1 MANFEREKSSTNIL
15 NNSAMSDDEVVASD
29 LPPRY
34 LSFETVLLIA
44 TELDENISLSDFDRT
59 QKSC

>member
-34 LSFETVLLIA
+34 LSLETVLLIA